1 MLKAILFDLDDTLID
16 WSGFTLAWETLESR
30 HLRNVFDFLK
40 LQSEFQHYNDEYLRR
55 ARDAWAEARN
65 TLRAPHLGRLLVD
78 AAVAVGAS
86 VDSIDMAA
94 CLDAYGWRAVEDTL
108 LFPEVLEMLQAFTDH
123 GLKLG
128 IVTNSFHPITVRDL
142 EIAGHGLSDFF
153 PDCRVTAADVGYL
166 KPHPEIFEYALN
178 KLGVSADEAVFV
190 GDNAVADIAGAQGAG
205 MYAIQRRIRGRIPA
219 TSGLVIPDAVIYSLT
234 ELPEVLE
241 KLFPNEVEST
251 PSEEQAG

>member
-16 WSGFTLAWETLESR
+16 WSGFTLAWEALESR
-30 HLRNVFDFLK
+30 HLRKVFEHLK

-78 AAVAVGAS
+78 SAVAVGAS
-86 VDSIDMAA
+86 IDSIDMAA
-94 CLDAYGWRAVEDTL
+94 CLEAYGWQIVENTL
-108 LFPEVLEMLQAFTDH
+108 LFPEVLEMLQALTDR

-142 EIAGHGLSDFF
+142 EITAHGLADFF

-166 KPHPEIFEYALN
+166 KPHPEIFEFALK
-178 KLGVSADEAVFV
+178 KLGVTTDEAVFV

-205 MYAIQRRIRGRIPA
+205 MYAIQRRIRDRIPA
-219 TSGLVIPDAVIYSLT
+219 TSGLVVPDAVIHSLA
-234 ELPEVLE
+234 ELPEVLD
-241 KLFPNEVEST
+241 KLFPPEPAST
-251 PSEEQAG
+251 APEEQTS